1 MRLFKSIRFA
11 WSKEIL
17 NGVVMYK
24 AAKPKNHDFEYTVL
38 VRGKRLNN
46 TSDKSVVM
54 KHRRGDVK
62 ILLSVEHGLTRRRD
76 VNDAIRI
83 AVEKARFGLTEA
95 IVGLIPGWG
104 GTQRLPRMIPWCK
117 AAEAE
122 SSFRTFPFRTSS
134 PSYEPKG

>member
-1 MRLFKSIRFA
+1 MRYFKSVRFA

-17 NGVVMYK
+17 NGVVLYK

-38 VRGKRLNN
+38 AKGKRLNN

-83 AVEKARFGLTEA
+83 AVENDIDADMAGRN
-95 IVGLIPGWG
+95 
-104 GTQRLPRMIPWCK
+104 
-117 AAEAE
+117 
-122 SSFRTFPFRTSS
+122 
-134 PSYEPKG
+134 